1 MLSRQR
7 SRNRTSAFRQP
18 GCCILAGL
26 LIASSRAC
34 IGMEVVLMV
43 HPYLEFRDAPGET
56 EACLIFF
63 LCCFVC
69 VCVCVWVGVLV
80 F

>member
-1 MLSRQR
+1 
-7 SRNRTSAFRQP
+7 
-18 GCCILAGL
+18 
-26 LIASSRAC
+26 
-34 IGMEVVLMV
+34 MEVVLMV

-69 VCVCVWVGVLV
+69 VCVRVGGCSCLLVWACEVGQCTEARTKVYVYVCVSHIQTGRDG